1 MRRRKLRWLIWE
13 QRSDGRY
20 VYDVVDTQEEARGI
34 AEKNASLYYD
44 PTYSDCKKG
53 DLITMR
59 FTRV

>member
-34 AEKNASLYYD
+34 ADKDPSLRYD
-44 PTYSDCKKG
+44 LTYSDWKKG
-53 DLITMR
+53 ELITR
-59 FTRV
+59 TFTRL